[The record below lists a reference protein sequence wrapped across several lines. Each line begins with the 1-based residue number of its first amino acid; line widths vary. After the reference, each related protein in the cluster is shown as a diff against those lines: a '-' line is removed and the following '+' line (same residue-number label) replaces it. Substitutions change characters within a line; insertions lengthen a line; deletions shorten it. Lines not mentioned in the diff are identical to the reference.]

1 MAVSVRIHVCS
12 KLETPVALPFSY
24 LEYRVET
31 VLWKDD
37 GRVALV
43 EKAYYFLA
51 EKK

>member
-1 MAVSVRIHVCS
+1 MFEARDSSGSAIQLLSQYPGQAV
-12 KLETPVALPFSY
+12 
-24 LEYRVET
+24 EYRVET